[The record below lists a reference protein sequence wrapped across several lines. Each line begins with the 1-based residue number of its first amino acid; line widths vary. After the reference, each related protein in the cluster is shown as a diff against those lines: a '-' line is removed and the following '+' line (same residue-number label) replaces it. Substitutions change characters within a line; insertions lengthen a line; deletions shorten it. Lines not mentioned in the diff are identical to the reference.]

1 MIYLTSF
8 RKLQITGYTFELQ
21 EVDKHSRNSYKYK
34 FSMRSLT
41 SSCFMC
47 ALNLYFAK
55 RSIKGCRAQ
64 FYVRIVNWTAGALL
78 AMF

>member
-1 MIYLTSF
+1 
-8 RKLQITGYTFELQ
+8 
-21 EVDKHSRNSYKYK
+21 
-34 FSMRSLT
+34 MRPLT
-41 SSCFMC
+41 SSCFIC

-64 FYVRIVNWTAGALL
+64 FYERKVNWTAGALL